1 MPVLIALPMYP
12 VSEICEK
19 LADQKQ
25 RNKPYDRQFVDALIA
40 KELKTA
46 QKVGGRYMLT
56 DIEIKWLAGRILRV
70 NKKRQK
76 SLTNDNK

>member
-12 VSEICEK
+12 VSEVREK
-19 LADQKQ
+19 LADLKQ
-25 RNKPYDRQFVDALIA
+25 RNKPYDRQFVDDLIA
-40 KELKTA
+40 RELPTA
-46 QKVGGRYMLT
+46 QKVGNRYMLT
-56 DIEIKWLAGRILRV
+56 DIEIEWLGKRIHRV

>member
-12 VSEICEK
+12 VSEIREK

-25 RNKPYDRQFVDALIA
+25 RNKPYDRQFVDALIVN
-40 KELKTA
+40 EFPTA
-46 QKVGGRYMLT
+46 QKVGNRYMLT
-56 DIEIKWLAGRILRV
+56 DAEIKWLATRIRRV

-76 SLTNDNK
+76 IIAK